1 MTRAVVDEGVK
12 TSSLMDDDQSARRL
26 LPSLERINEGTNPPR
41 LFKSCVAFCG
51 RGRREASTDQS
62 LPVINSSNSS
72 SSNKSY
78 NPRTCCVMC
87 RRQLGPA
94 ACPRLGRMMVLMV
107 LVLAAG
113 DMVRQA
119 EGAAVPGFQ
128 HVPAAAHLRDSGQKD
143 DPLARLSKVFGIS
156 RIPARVV
163 HRTPPQY
170 MTELYQAVADTR
182 SGLTKANGPYNANT
196 IRSFPDRGEY
206 LVLLLCST

>member
-1 MTRAVVDEGVK
+1 
-12 TSSLMDDDQSARRL
+12 
-26 LPSLERINEGTNPPR
+26 
-41 LFKSCVAFCG
+41 
-51 RGRREASTDQS
+51 
-62 LPVINSSNSS
+62 
-72 SSNKSY
+72 
-78 NPRTCCVMC
+78 
-87 RRQLGPA
+87 
-94 ACPRLGRMMVLMV
+94 MMVLMV

-206 LVLLLCST
+206 LVLLLCRRSYMPTQVCRCVAGSWVKSFTRVGRRVTGTLAVDIYMPPSSRLPTDRRS